1 MLLIQLWLNILIK
14 VCQTCFESQ
23 FMKGFVMS
31 GLRTCVVVLCGAM
44 ANVAVASPKIEARGE
59 LGKLI
64 GGGVG
69 GFVGDKI
76 GGAIGVPGG
85 PWGTVFGAGIGGG
98 IGAYFGAEIGDRIED
113 FIRGVDR
120 EPQTR
125 EPQAPREPIRDFYDY
140 GYSFGHA
147 W

>member
-1 MLLIQLWLNILIK
+1 M
-14 VCQTCFESQ
+14 CQTCLESQ

-31 GLRTCVVVLCGAM
+31 GLKAFSCVVVLCGAM
-44 ANVAVASPKIEARGE
+44 VNVAIAGPKIEARGE
-59 LGKLI
+59 LGKFI

-69 GFVGDKI
+69 GFVGDKMGGFV
-76 GGAIGVPGG
+76 GGAIGGY
-85 PWGTVFGAGIGGG
+85 IGS
-98 IGAYFGAEIGDRIED
+98 EVGDRVED
-113 FIRGVDR
+113 FIRGVDREPQTR

>member
-1 MLLIQLWLNILIK
+1 
-14 VCQTCFESQ
+14 
-23 FMKGFVMS
+23 MS
-31 GLRTCVVVLCGAM
+31 GLKAFSCVVVLCGAM
-44 ANVAVASPKIEARGE
+44 VDAAIASPKIEARGE

-69 GFVGDKI
+69 GFVGDKMGGFV
-76 GGAIGVPGG
+76 GGAIGGYIWSEV
-85 PWGTVFGAGIGGG
+85 
-98 IGAYFGAEIGDRIED
+98 GDRVED
-113 FIRGVDR
+113 YIRGVDR
-120 EPQTR
+120 EPQTK

>member
-1 MLLIQLWLNILIK
+1 
-14 VCQTCFESQ
+14 
-23 FMKGFVMS
+23 MS
-31 GLRTCVVVLCGAM
+31 GLKAFGCVVVLCGAM

-69 GFVGDKI
+69 GFVGDKMGGFV
-76 GGAIGVPGG
+76 GGAIGGY
-85 PWGTVFGAGIGGG
+85 IGS
-98 IGAYFGAEIGDRIED
+98 EIGDRVED
-113 FIRGVDR
+113 YIRGVDR

>member
-1 MLLIQLWLNILIK
+1 
-14 VCQTCFESQ
+14 
-23 FMKGFVMS
+23 MS
-31 GLRTCVVVLCGAM
+31 GLKAFSCVVVLCGAM
-44 ANVAVASPKIEARGE
+44 ANAAIAGPKIEARGE

-69 GFVGDKI
+69 GFVGDKMGGFV
-76 GGAIGVPGG
+76 GGAIGGY
-85 PWGTVFGAGIGGG
+85 IGS
-98 IGAYFGAEIGDRIED
+98 EVGDRVED
-113 FIRGVDR
+113 YIRGVDR
-120 EPQTR
+120 EPQTK

>member
-1 MLLIQLWLNILIK
+1 
-14 VCQTCFESQ
+14 
-23 FMKGFVMS
+23 MS
-31 GLRTCVVVLCGAM
+31 GLRTFSYIVVLCGAM
-44 ANVAVASPKIEARGE
+44 VNMAIAGPRIEARGE
-59 LGKLI
+59 LGRFI

-69 GFVGDKI
+69 GFVGDKMGGFV
-76 GGAIGVPGG
+76 GGAIGGY
-85 PWGTVFGAGIGGG
+85 IGS
-98 IGAYFGAEIGDRIED
+98 EVGDRVED

>member
-1 MLLIQLWLNILIK
+1 M
-14 VCQTCFESQ
+14 CPTCLESQ

-31 GLRTCVVVLCGAM
+31 GLRTFSCVVVLCGAM
-44 ANVAVASPKIEARGE
+44 ANTAIAGPKIEARGE

-85 PWGTVFGAGIGGG
+85 PVGIGLGRFVGG
-98 IGAYFGAEIGDRIED
+98 TAGGYIGSEIGDRVEDYIRD
-113 FIRGVDR
+113 FIDR

>member
-1 MLLIQLWLNILIK
+1 
-14 VCQTCFESQ
+14 
-23 FMKGFVMS
+23 MS
-31 GLRTCVVVLCGAM
+31 GLKTFSYIVVLCGAM

-59 LGKLI
+59 LGRFLGGAVGGAMGVAVGGAVGGAVFGPAGSTWGGRI
-64 GGGVG
+64 GGTFGGGVG
-69 GFVGDKI
+69 REFGREVGDR
-76 GGAIGVPGG
+76 V
-85 PWGTVFGAGIGGG
+85 
-98 IGAYFGAEIGDRIED
+98 ED
-113 FIRGVDR
+113 YIRGVDR

>member
-1 MLLIQLWLNILIK
+1 
-14 VCQTCFESQ
+14 
-23 FMKGFVMS
+23 MS
-31 GLRTCVVVLCGAM
+31 RLRTFSYIVVLCGAM
-44 ANVAVASPKIEARGE
+44 ANVAIAGPRIEARGE
-59 LGKLI
+59 LGKFI

-69 GFVGDKI
+69 GFVGDKMGGFV
-76 GGAIGVPGG
+76 GGAIGGY
-85 PWGTVFGAGIGGG
+85 IGS
-98 IGAYFGAEIGDRIED
+98 EVGDRVED

>member
-1 MLLIQLWLNILIK
+1 
-14 VCQTCFESQ
+14 
-23 FMKGFVMS
+23 MS
-31 GLRTCVVVLCGAM
+31 GLRTFSCVIVLCGAM
-44 ANVAVASPKIEARGE
+44 VNAAIAGPRIEARGE
-59 LGKLI
+59 LGKFI

-69 GFVGDKI
+69 GFVGDKMGGFV
-76 GGAIGVPGG
+76 GGAIGGY
-85 PWGTVFGAGIGGG
+85 IGS
-98 IGAYFGAEIGDRIED
+98 EVGDRVED

>member
-1 MLLIQLWLNILIK
+1 
-14 VCQTCFESQ
+14 
-23 FMKGFVMS
+23 MKGFVMS
-31 GLRTCVVVLCGAM
+31 GLRTFSCVVVLCGAM
-44 ANVAVASPKIEARGE
+44 ANVAIAGPKIEARGQ
-59 LGKLI
+59 LGRDI
-64 GGGVG
+64 GEGVG
-69 GFVGDKI
+69 AGM
-76 GGAIGVPGG
+76 GGAMGGMIGALGG

-98 IGAYFGAEIGDRIED
+98 IGAYSGAEIGDRVED
-113 FIRGVDR
+113 YIRGVDR

>member
-1 MLLIQLWLNILIK
+1 
-14 VCQTCFESQ
+14 
-23 FMKGFVMS
+23 MS

-44 ANVAVASPKIEARGE
+44 ANVAIASPKIEARGQ
-59 LGKLI
+59 LGRDI
-64 GGGVG
+64 GGDIGSAMG
-69 GFVGDKI
+69 AARGPAGAAI
-76 GGAIGVPGG
+76 GGQLGR
-85 PWGTVFGAGIGGG
+85 
-98 IGAYFGAEIGDRIED
+98 EIGDRVED
-113 FIRGVDR
+113 YIRGVDR